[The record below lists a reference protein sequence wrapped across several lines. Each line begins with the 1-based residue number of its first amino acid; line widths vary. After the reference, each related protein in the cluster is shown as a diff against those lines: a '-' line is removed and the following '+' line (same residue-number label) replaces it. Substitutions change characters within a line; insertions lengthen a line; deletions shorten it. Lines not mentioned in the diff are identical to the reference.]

1 MSRPPG
7 SNQYILAAKLC
18 QGYID
23 WTLLV
28 VQPIGSKKRYII
40 IIIVVAVVVVVI
52 IVIIPIISIID

>member
-28 VQPIGSKKRYII
+28 VQPIGSKKRYITI
-40 IIIVVAVVVVVI
+40 IIFGVIVIVI
-52 IVIIPIISIID
+52 IIPIIIIID

>member
-40 IIIVVAVVVVVI
+40 IIIVV
-52 IVIIPIISIID
+52 IVIIIAIIPIAIIID